1 MMFAISD
8 IPKKQYKKSSKLN
21 NKKIFKKTKNKIK
34 AS

>member
-21 NKKIFKKTKNKIK
+21 NKKKLKRQKTR
-34 AS
+34 

>member
-21 NKKIFKKTKNKIK
+21 NKKKLKRKKTR
-34 AS
+34 